1 MIKSE
6 PKSIL
11 QFLANHYELLRELFD
26 LQVKNEIIRREQL
39 YNSIKEYGSDLEVQ
53 LKEHKIIVEQND
65 DYVINEPYFILLLI
79 NLLYFLYF
87 QFYKFF
93 MKD

>member
-11 QFLANHYELLRELFD
+11 QFLASHYELLRELFD
-26 LQVKNEIIRREQL
+26 LQAKNEIIRREQL

-65 DYVINEPYFILLLI
+65 DYVLNEPYFILFEFILQQFKPLLPEEI
-79 NLLYFLYF
+79 
-87 QFYKFF
+87 
-93 MKD
+93 